1 MNLMTL
7 SSWQFVLIAGIGTTL
22 FCVLLF
28 LSLPAYTQR
37 YQQRFQTRVNEK
49 LYSAFVFLDPE
60 RIFTLQVVVSVGAVL
75 VTWLI
80 TSSIWLAALMAV
92 LIGFLPTW
100 ILHRLKLKR
109 AAQFRD
115 QLPDAVMIMSSSMRS
130 GNSLLVSL
138 DAVATEMP
146 KPICQEFEL
155 MLRECRL
162 GIRLE
167 DALGSLER
175 RNAIEEM
182 RLLGAA
188 IRISL
193 ETGGNLAESL
203 ETLAA
208 SLRSKLAIE
217 GKLDALTSQG
227 KLQAWV
233 VGCLPFAIAAVL
245 YQIDRV
251 GMTPMFTTPKGWIA
265 CGLVIV
271 LQALGVLVIR
281 RIVRIEV

>member
-1 MNLMTL
+1 M
-7 SSWQFVLIAGIGTTL
+7 
-22 FCVLLF
+22 
-28 LSLPAYTQR
+28 
-37 YQQRFQTRVNEK
+37 
-49 LYSAFVFLDPE
+49 
-60 RIFTLQVVVSVGAVL
+60 
-75 VTWLI
+75 
-80 TSSIWLAALMAV
+80 
-92 LIGFLPTW
+92 
-100 ILHRLKLKR
+100 
-109 AAQFRD
+109 
-115 QLPDAVMIMSSSMRS
+115 
-130 GNSLLVSL
+130 
-138 DAVATEMP
+138 
-146 KPICQEFEL
+146 
-155 MLRECRL
+155 
-162 GIRLE
+162 
-167 DALGSLER
+167 
-175 RNAIEEM
+175 
-182 RLLGAA
+182 LGAA

-265 CGLVIV
+265 CGLVVV

>member
-1 MNLMTL
+1 MNNLTL
-7 SSWQFVLIAGIGTTL
+7 QSWQFVLIAGLGTTL
-22 FCVLLF
+22 FCILLF
-28 LSLPAYTQR
+28 LSLPAYTER
-37 YQQRFQTRVNEK
+37 YQKRFQTRVNEK
-49 LYSAFVFLDPE
+49 LYSAFVFLDPA
-60 RIFTLQVVVSVGAVL
+60 RIFTLQVVISVGAVL
-75 VTWLI
+75 VTWI
-80 TSSIWLAALMAV
+80 VTASIWLAALMAL
-92 LIGFLPTW
+92 LIGFLPVW
-100 ILHRLKLKR
+100 LLHRLKTKR

-138 DAVATEMP
+138 DAIATEMP

-162 GIRLE
+162 GVRLE

-175 RNAIEEM
+175 RNPIEEM

-245 YQIDRV
+245 YQIDQV

-271 LQALGVLVIR
+271 LQVLGVLVIR

>member
-1 MNLMTL
+1 MNASVT
-7 SSWQFVLIAGIGTTL
+7 SWQFVVIAGVGTTL

-28 LSLPAYTQR
+28 MSLPDYTQQ
-37 YQQRFQTRVNEK
+37 YQQRFQDRVNEK
-49 LYSAFVFLDPE
+49 LYSAFVFLDPA
-60 RIFTLQVVVSVGAVL
+60 RVFSLQVAVSVAAVL
-75 VTWLI
+75 ITWIL
-80 TSSIWLAALMAV
+80 TSSFWLAAVMAV
-92 LIGFLPTW
+92 LIGFLPVF
-100 ILHRLKLKR
+100 ILHRLKIKR
-109 AAQFRD
+109 AAMFRD
-115 QLPDAVMIMSSSMRS
+115 QLPDTVMIMSSSMRS

-162 GIRLE
+162 GVRLE
-167 DALGSLER
+167 DALSSLER
-175 RNAIEEM
+175 RNPIEEM
-182 RLLGAA
+182 RLFGAA

-203 ETLAA
+203 ETLAG
-208 SLRSKLAIE
+208 SLRNKLAIE

-271 LQALGVLVIR
+271 LQILGVLVIR

>member
-1 MNLMTL
+1 MNIMTL

>member
-1 MNLMTL
+1 MNIMTL

-37 YQQRFQTRVNEK
+37 YQQRFQARVNEK

-75 VTWLI
+75 VTWTI
-80 TSSIWLAALMAV
+80 TSSVWLAALMAV